1 MKYMDEYRDGAVAK
15 SLARK
20 IRLISTKP
28 VRLMEICGTH
38 TMAIFRHGIRSLLPE
53 TIELVSGPG
62 CPVCVTAMEEIDRA
76 VKLAQTEGVIVTTFG
91 DMIRVPGSTSSLQ
104 MEQGNGA
111 MVKMVYSTFDALKI
125 ASENPEKAVVFLG
138 VGFETTAPTVAAAI
152 QTAQTGGTGNFSVL
166 SAHKLLPPAMDAL
179 LSSGNVMV
187 DGFICPGHVTTI
199 IGTSSYERVVKQYH
213 TPCVVTGF
221 EPVDILQGIL
231 MLVEQIE
238 SGRSRVE
245 IQYARGVSPGGNPGA
260 LGLMEKVFEPCDAP
274 WRGLGNIPK
283 SGLAIRS
290 AFAAHDAENRFEL
303 TVPEAKEPAGCLCAT
318 VLRGGA
324 TPRNASFSGRSA
336 HRGPRSVPAW
346 SPARGPARHILSI
359 TSSAAEPQ
367 FSVKRAT
374 NLIQPKGGSHV

>member
-15 SLARK
+15 ALSQK
-20 IRLISTKP
+20 IREISTKP

-62 CPVCVTAMEEIDRA
+62 CPVCVTAMEDIDRA

-125 ASENPEKAVVFLG
+125 ASENPQNEVVFLG

-152 QTAQTGGTGNFSVL
+152 QTAQTGGTRNFSVL

-179 LSSGNVMV
+179 LSSGTVMV

-199 IGTSSYERVVKQYH
+199 IGTSSYEKVVEQYH

-221 EPVDILQGIL
+221 EPVDILQGIM

-238 SGRSRVE
+238 SDEHKVE
-245 IQYARGVSPGGNPGA
+245 IQYSRGVSPKGNPGA
-260 LGLMEKVFEPCDAP
+260 LAIMEKVFEPCDAP

-283 SGLAIRS
+283 SGLAVRS
-290 AFAAHDAENRFEL
+290 GFADHDAENRFDL
-303 TVPEAKEPAGCLCAT
+303 TVPKAEEPAGCLCAT
-318 VLRGGA
+318 VLRGAA
-324 TPRNASFSGRSA
+324 TPPECKLFRNVCTPGTPV
-336 HRGPRSVPAW
+336 GPCMVSSEGTCA
-346 SPARGPARHILSI
+346 AYFKYHI
-359 TSSAAEPQ
+359 
-367 FSVKRAT
+367 
-374 NLIQPKGGSHV
+374 

>member
-15 SLARK
+15 ALSQK
-20 IRLISTKP
+20 IREISTKP

-62 CPVCVTAMEEIDRA
+62 CPVCVTAMEDIDRA
-76 VKLAQTEGVIVTTFG
+76 VKLAQTKGVIVTTFG
-91 DMIRVPGSTSSLQ
+91 DMIRVPGSASSLQ
-104 MEQGNGA
+104 MEQANGA

-125 ASENPEKAVVFLG
+125 ASENPDNEVVFLG

-152 QTAQTGGTGNFSVL
+152 ETAQRSGNLNFSVL

-199 IGTSSYERVVKQYH
+199 IGTSSYEKVVEQYH

-238 SGRSRVE
+238 AGESRVE
-245 IQYARGVSPGGNPGA
+245 IQYARGVSPEGNRGA
-260 LGLMEKVFEPCDAP
+260 LALMAKVFEPCDAP

-290 AFAAHDAENRFEL
+290 SFAVHDAENRFDL
-303 TVPEAKEPAGCLCAT
+303 TVPAAKEPVGCLCAT

-324 TPRNASFSGRSA
+324 TPPECKLFRNVCTPGTPV
-336 HRGPRSVPAW
+336 GPCMVSSEGTCA
-346 SPARGPARHILSI
+346 AYFKYHI
-359 TSSAAEPQ
+359 
-367 FSVKRAT
+367 
-374 NLIQPKGGSHV
+374 